1 MICLTVGRYD
11 LFKLHEA
18 NQAKY
23 NTYGSILKE
32 EYQWRKPIIHIFDP
46 KDFEVVFR
54 NQGKCPIRPPN
65 EFVKHYRLKNSDKY
79 PNVGLA
85 NLLGEDW
92 YQQRLLLAPALMKLK
107 VIQNHIPAQNK
118 ICDDFIDYLWDKR
131 NKDSDV
137 LANLQ
142 DATYR
147 LALESICMMCL
158 DSRMQCLSTSNTL
171 SSDGSLLI
179 SATKRLFESYNELYY
194 GIPVWKL
201 FPTNSY
207 RKLDEAESSIYN
219 IASKYVQIAFSKIK
233 QNRIANETQLRKRES
248 VLQTLIK
255 SDGLSEKDVK
265 LTIIDFIAG
274 GIFTVSNTLSFLFYH
289 LAKNI
294 DVQQK
299 LFNEVNSVMGDSNE
313 MTADML
319 TKMPY
324 LKACVK
330 ECFRLSCPVP
340 GIMRILPKPT
350 ILSGYHIPAGVRTI

>member
-1 MICLTVGRYD
+1 MTCLTVGRYD
-11 LFKLHEA
+11 LRKLHEA
-18 NQAKY
+18 NQHKY
-23 NTYGSILKE
+23 NLYGSILKE
-32 EYQWRKPIIHIFDP
+32 EYQWKKPIIHIFDP
-46 KDFEVVFR
+46 SDFEVVFR

-65 EFVKHYRLKNSDKY
+65 EFVRHYRLKNTDKY

-85 NLLGEDW
+85 NMLGEEW
-92 YQQRLLLAPALMKLK
+92 YKQRLLLAPALMKLK
-107 VIQNHIPAQNK
+107 VVQNHIPSQNK
-118 ICDDFIDYLWDKR
+118 VCDDFVNYLWETRD
-131 NKDSDV
+131 KDSDI
-137 LANLQ
+137 LTDLQ

-158 DSRMQCLSTSNTL
+158 DSRMQCLSTNTET
-171 SSDGSLLI
+171 SDGSLLI

-207 RKLDEAESSIYN
+207 RKLDEAESSIYD
-219 IASKYVQIAFSKIK
+219 IASKYVQIAFNQIK
-233 QNRIANETQLRKRES
+233 QNNRTGNQKRESNS

-255 SDGLSEKDVK
+255 TDGLSEKDVK
-265 LTIIDFIAG
+265 ITIIDFIAG

-289 LAKNI
+289 LANNI

-299 LFNEVNSVMGDSNE
+299 LYDEVNSVMGDSNQL
-313 MTADML
+313 TADML
-319 TKMPY
+319 TQLPY

-340 GIMRILPKPT
+340 GIMRILPQPT
-350 ILSGYHIPAGVRTI
+350 ILSGYHIPAGVLIIY